1 MNKVIV
7 YEEVI
12 QKYMKAL
19 AEYDLE
25 GLCDL
30 FTPEANVYS
39 PLLGWLEP
47 RVFFEK
53 MCVLSDVKKSWQKL
67 HNTLVSTEGKPVMIK
82 HFTYHW
88 AVKDGRETTFE
99 VLRYFL

>member
-1 MNKVIV
+1 MLILRWKEKNMRKTVA
-7 YEEVI
+7 YEEAI

-53 MCVLSDVKKSWQKL
+53 NVCVV
-67 HNTLVSTEGKPVMIK
+67 
-82 HFTYHW
+82 
-88 AVKDGRETTFE
+88 RC
-99 VLRYFL
+99 

>member
-39 PLLGWLEP
+39 LLLGWLEP

-53 MCVLSDVKKSWQKL
+53 MCVLSDVKKIVAK
-67 HNTLVSTEGKPVMIK
+67 
-82 HFTYHW
+82 
-88 AVKDGRETTFE
+88 AA
-99 VLRYFL
+99 